1 MNAGIYD
8 TEHFETAYTLIK
20 ILDTSCN
27 KITIFTLTDLAPILK
42 KMMGNDGADYN
53 WVLLKRNKLINS
65 YIIYKHCRVNKID
78 HLFLNTVSQHHILF
92 GILCVILKKA
102 RTVLTIHDANSF
114 FKPTYKMTLRSV
126 LQYVGKKLLVKK
138 VTVFATLLS
147 STKQYIQETFKP
159 KQRVVCIP
167 GSFFETES
175 YPVQHAS
182 STLKIVIPGSVDLR
196 RRNYNFILELLP
208 HLNTKNR
215 IEIVLLGG
223 VERNNKILT
232 QFKAFNSAM
241 VKIKTYDQL
250 FVDTEE
256 YEKQIRT
263 CDFILAPIQ
272 KFFQGESITPE
283 EYGLSKSSGSF
294 FDAVRFGKPLIVSA
308 DIMIPKEI
316 QKQCIRYHSV
326 YELAAFFEGVNSDN
340 KLQYNKMALSN
351 ALNFT
356 LENIRKRL
364 PLFFDNQ

>member
-20 ILDTSCN
+20 ILDTGCN
-27 KITIFTLTDLAPILK
+27 KITIFTTTDLAPILR
-42 KMMGNDGADYN
+42 KMLGNEGADYN
-53 WVLLKRNKLINS
+53 WFFLKRNKLINS
-65 YIIYKHCRVNKID
+65 YIIYKHCRTNKID

-92 GILCVILKKA
+92 GILCVILKRVK
-102 RTVLTIHDANSF
+102 TVLTIHDANSF
-114 FKPTYKMTLRSV
+114 FKPAYKMTLRSI
-126 LQYVGKKLLVKK
+126 LQYLGKKLLAKK
-138 VTVFATLLS
+138 ITVFATLLS

-159 KQRVVCIP
+159 KQSIVCIS

-175 YPVQHAS
+175 YQAQHAN

-215 IEIVLLGG
+215 IEIVFLGG
-223 VERNNKILT
+223 VERNNKILV

-250 FVDTEE
+250 FIDTEE
-256 YEKQIRT
+256 YERQIRT
-263 CDFILAPIQ
+263 CDFILAPVQ
-272 KFFQGESITPE
+272 KFFQGESIVPE

-294 FDAVRFGKPLIVSA
+294 FDAVRFGKPLIIGT
-308 DIMIPKEI
+308 DITIPEEI
-316 QKQCIRYHSV
+316 EKQCIRYQSV
-326 YELAAFFEGVNSDN
+326 YELAAFFESVNSDN
-340 KLQYNKMALSN
+340 KLRYNEMALSN

-364 PLFFDNQ
+364 PLFF